1 MAYTISGSKSENE
14 AIYKLAQKAYNY
26 KSTSEGAVT
35 LTVAELV
42 NGVYVQTGTPGAVA
56 KTTPIGEDIVEAI
69 PEAVVGTTFEFVLH
83 NGGDG
88 TITFTAG
95 ATGVTLLGT
104 ATVAAGKNRRFFGIV
119 TNVTTPAVTIVC
131 LAALA

>member
-1 MAYTISGSKSENE
+1 MAYTISGAKSDNE

-26 KSTSEGAVT
+26 KSTTEGAVT
-35 LTVAELV
+35 LSVAELV
-42 NGVYVQTGTPGAVA
+42 NGIYVQTGTPGAVA
-56 KTTPIGEDIVEAI
+56 KTTPTGAAIVEAI

-88 TITFTAG
+88 TLTFTA
-95 ATGVTLLGT
+95 AASGVTLLGT
-104 ATVAAGKNRRFFGIV
+104 ATVAAGKNRRFMGVI
-119 TNVTTPAVTIVC
+119 TNVDTPAVTIVC